1 MINQTEEWLYKKAK
15 EFDSEIELEHL
26 YTSKF
31 MFGGSWVM
39 ELLEEY
45 HKEQLNLCA
54 VSHRREQLSPF
65 CDNKEQMGCDCVN
78 KCGNYPENM

>member
-1 MINQTEEWLYKKAK
+1 MLNTDDSQSIAWFIDEKIKPLKKQIKKLQLDNKELKEKFSLY
-15 EFDSEIELEHL
+15 
-26 YTSKF
+26 
-31 MFGGSWVM
+31 
-39 ELLEEY
+39 
-45 HKEQLNLCA
+45 A